1 MAGVSYDIG
10 TSEATYQLPSQGS
23 FQEGDLVTLLLG
35 MNGEIISVPVS
46 YTHLDVYKRQTYT
59 TAAVERR
66 DITSEITGSGSLEAA
81 NSYSVTSLV
90 DGTILADY
98 FEEGDQVNEDT
109 VLYDIDSSDM
119 ASSLEQSEIS
129 LSQAQRS

>member
-1 MAGVSYDIG
+1 MG
-10 TSEATYQLPSQGS
+10 LW
-23 FQEGDLVTLLLG
+23 
-35 MNGEIISVPVS
+35 
-46 YTHLDVYKRQTYT
+46 
-59 TAAVERR
+59 RR
-66 DITSEITGSGSLEAA
+66 P

-119 ASSLEQSEIS
+119 ASSLSRVRS
-129 LSQAQRS
+129 L